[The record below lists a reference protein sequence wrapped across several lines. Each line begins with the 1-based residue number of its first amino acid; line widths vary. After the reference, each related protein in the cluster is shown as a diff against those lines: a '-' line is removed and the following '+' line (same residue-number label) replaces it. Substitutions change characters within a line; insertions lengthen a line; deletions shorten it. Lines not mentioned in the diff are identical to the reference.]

1 MSEDTTTK
9 RRLGRGLSALLGGE
23 EQGYTESN
31 EAGGAKLVPVELL
44 EAGRFQPRRNFNDA
58 EMASLVASVREK
70 GILQPILVRRHPD
83 DASKYE
89 IVAGERRWR
98 AAQVAQLHVVPVV
111 IKEFG
116 NRDVLEIALVENL
129 QREDLGPLEEAAAYQ
144 RLIKEF
150 SHLQGDA
157 AKAVGKSR
165 SHVANTLRLLE
176 LHDDVKLLLDKGD
189 LTAGH
194 ARALL
199 KCKDQVAAAKAVVA
213 KGLNVRQTEQLCRDA
228 ELRPGATH
236 NKVRDVGLGAKDT
249 DTLALERDLAN
260 VLGLKVSIQC
270 EGEGGSITIHYKTLE
285 QFDDVLGRLNQSPS
299 ITNSSRDTALRPSDS
314 ASPGARALAEEEG
327 IFGSGAQD
335 DAEDILVLD
344 QKTLAMDGSV
354 ADGEV
359 GSVGSG
365 AEGMITNRPERP

>member
-23 EQGYTESN
+23 EQGYAEPNRTS
-31 EAGGAKLVPVELL
+31 GAKSVPLELL
-44 EAGRFQPRRNFNDA
+44 EASRFQPRRNFSDA
-58 EMASLVASVREK
+58 GMAGLVASVREK

-83 DASKYE
+83 DSGKYE

-116 NRDVLEIALVENL
+116 DRDALEIALVENL

-150 SHLQGDA
+150 SHVQEDT

-176 LHDDVKLLLDKGD
+176 LHDEVKLLLDRGD

-199 KCKDQVAAAKAVVA
+199 KCKDQVVTAKAVVA
-213 KGLNVRQTEQLCRDA
+213 KGLNVRQTEQLCRRA
-228 ELRPGATH
+228 KLRPGGSPD
-236 NKVRDVGLGAKDT
+236 KVRDVGLGVKDA
-249 DTLALERDLAN
+249 DTLALERDLTN
-260 VLGLKVSIQC
+260 LLGLSVSIQC
-270 EGEGGSITIHYKTLE
+270 KGEGGSITIYYKTLE
-285 QFDDVLGRLNQSPS
+285 QFDDVLNRLNQGPTVASASP
-299 ITNSSRDTALRPSDS
+299 DMVLRPSDS
-314 ASPGARALAEEEG
+314 ARAGARVLEEEEG
-327 IFGSGAQD
+327 FFASSSQD

-344 QKTLAMDGSV
+344 QKTLAMDSSV
-354 ADGEV
+354 ADGEA
-359 GSVGSG
+359 GSMNSG
-365 AEGMITNRPERP
+365 AEGMNTNRPERS